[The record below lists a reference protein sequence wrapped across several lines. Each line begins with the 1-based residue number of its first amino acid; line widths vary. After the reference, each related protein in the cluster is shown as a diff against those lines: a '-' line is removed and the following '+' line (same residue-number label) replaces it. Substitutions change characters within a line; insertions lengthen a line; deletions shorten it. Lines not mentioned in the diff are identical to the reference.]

1 MKMVIFVKQPQE
13 RGTVSCF
20 LSPLPRQLFALIT
33 IKPSFS
39 DLGKQECQEGGI
51 LPESGMRKL
60 TILACPVW

>member
-33 IKPSFS
+33 KN
-39 DLGKQECQEGGI
+39 
-51 LPESGMRKL
+51 LPFLIWESKNAEREES
-60 TILACPVW
+60 CPRVA